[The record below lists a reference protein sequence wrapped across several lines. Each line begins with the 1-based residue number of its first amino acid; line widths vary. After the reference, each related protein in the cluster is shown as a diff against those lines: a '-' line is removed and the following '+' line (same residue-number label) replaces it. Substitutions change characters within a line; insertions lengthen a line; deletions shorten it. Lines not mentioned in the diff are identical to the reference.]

1 MKKTIILI
9 SICLLFFLSYTAHA
23 QQDSVLSFTL
33 EEVQEYAV
41 QHNTN
46 AENARLDITQAEKDV
61 WETTAMGLPQV
72 NGSVGY
78 TDNLSLMTTL
88 IPNFFEGKPD
98 ELVPV
103 QFGTQHNANAT
114 LSVSEL
120 IFSGPYIV
128 GLQTSKIYKS
138 LSVQT
143 SKKTD
148 IEVKATVSETFYL
161 ILMSEKSLNIL
172 QSNYEN
178 LEKTLKDTKAMYENG
193 LVEETDADQLQI
205 SVYTLENSISSMK
218 RQIATTKKLL
228 NFQMGLPLGQEIALK
243 GSLDDF
249 IGKIDSAVLLT
260 AGFSIEENIDYK
272 LLDVQEK
279 LSFMSMKKEKAEYLP
294 SLSASF
300 THQQLAM
307 RDQFNFFDF
316 NKKWYS
322 SSMLSFNLNI
332 PIFSSGTRHVRV
344 QKAELALQKARNN
357 KESGRQSLLLAAR
370 QAKDNYLNAVDKY
383 KTQQKNIDLA
393 RKILNHTTIKYKE
406 GMTSSMEV
414 TQAND
419 QYLKAQSDYTSAMVA
434 LLNAKIDL
442 DKAYNRL

>member
-1 MKKTIILI
+1 MKKPIILWT
-9 SICLLFFLSYTAHA
+9 FFLSFFLPFAILA
-23 QQDSVLSFTL
+23 QEDSVHSFTL
-33 EEVQEYAV
+33 SEVQEYAI

-46 AENARLDITQAEKDV
+46 AQNARLDITQAEKDV
-61 WETTAMGLPQV
+61 WETTAMGLPQA
-72 NGSVGY
+72 NASVGY

-103 QFGTQHNANAT
+103 QFGTQHNASASF
-114 LSVSEL
+114 SVNEL

-128 GLQTSKIYKS
+128 GLQTAKIYKS

-148 IEVKATVSETFYL
+148 IEVKATVSQTFYL
-161 ILMSEKSLNIL
+161 ILMSEESLGIL

-178 LEKTLKDTKAMYENG
+178 LEKTFNDTKAMYNSG
-193 LVEETDADQLQI
+193 LAEETDVDQLQI
-205 SVYTLENSISSMK
+205 SVYSLENTINSMK

-228 NFQMGLPLGQEIALK
+228 NFQMGLPLDQKISLK
-243 GSLDDF
+243 GTLDDF
-249 IGKIDSAVLLT
+249 IEKIDLAVLLNSE
-260 AGFSIEENIDYK
+260 FNVENNIDYK

-279 LSFMSMKKEKAEYLP
+279 LSYMSMKKEKAEYLP

-300 THQQLAM
+300 THQQMAM

-316 NKKWYS
+316 NKKWYPT
-322 SSMLSFNLNI
+322 SMLSFNLSI
-332 PIFSSGTRHVRV
+332 PIFSSGSRHVRV
-344 QKAELALQKARNN
+344 QKAELALQKAQNN
-357 KESGRQSLLLAAR
+357 KESGKQSLILSAR
-370 QAKDNYLNAVDKY
+370 QARDNYLNALDKY
-383 KTQQKNIDLA
+383 KTQQKSIDLA
-393 RKILNHTTIKYKE
+393 RKILDRTTVKYKE
-406 GMTSSMEV
+406 GMASSMEV

-419 QYLKAQSDYTSAMVA
+419 QYLKAQSDYTSAMVD

-442 DKAYNRL
+442 DKAFNRL